1 MVGTA
6 TPAARTPGRAEPGS
20 PDGERQCPRCPAR
33 KRRDRR
39 FCPACR
45 RALAQR
51 LKRAR
56 ADPKGGH
63 YTKADPCPGPGAA
76 AFAAGCLGNGRL
88 GREPAPGAMRCRKC
102 QAAWEIRREDA
113 AKRRPGRGSRVL
125 EDDRLWKDRLRKNTE
140 RLLRER
146 DDARVA
152 AKPRLRTVRE
162 QDHLGRLHTVTKI
175 DLRAARHDPPGRP

>member
-1 MVGTA
+1 MVGT
-6 TPAARTPGRAEPGS
+6 TTSPAGNPGRAKPES
-20 PDGERQCPRCPAR
+20 PDGGRQCPRCPAP

-45 RALAQR
+45 CALAQR
-51 LKRAR
+51 LQRAR
-56 ADPKGGH
+56 ADPQGGH

-76 AFAAGCLGNGRL
+76 AFAADCLGHGRL

-113 AKRRPGRGSRVL
+113 AKRRPARGSRVL

-175 DLRAARHDPPGRP
+175 DLRARHGPPVRP